1 MGVLS
6 VRKRGYYK
14 REQFPVLNWRAQ
26 PRNPCLKLTVRIAVG
41 RDPEACPTQAARVWL
56 KAES

>member
-14 REQFPVLNWRAQ
+14 QDSFRYSTGAPQ
-26 PRNPCLKLTVRIAVG
+26 PRNLCLKLTVRIAVG

-56 KAES
+56 KADS